1 MGSMLSNIGLRNI
14 FFFFLDLSSQ
24 AKETS
29 KNEQDYIKLKSLYIV
44 KEMTNK
50 MKKQLTEG
58 E

>member
-14 FFFFLDLSSQ
+14 FFLDLSSQ